1 MSTTNDTYIE
11 WAIPDRFK
19 PVIRIVKS
27 DGSQLFNGWLHLK
40 FLGFYAFVLLLNF
53 LEHGVISEI
62 GPIEKKEEFF
72 TIRPV
77 SITER

>member
-19 PVIRIVKS
+19 PVIRIVES

-53 LEHGVISEI
+53 LEYGVISEI
-62 GPIEKKEEFF
+62 GPIEKKAEFF

-77 SITER
+77 GITER

>member
-11 WAIPDRFK
+11 WAIPDPFK
-19 PVIRIVKS
+19 PVIRIVES

-40 FLGFYAFVLLLNF
+40 FLGFYAFVLFLNF
-53 LEHGVISEI
+53 LEYGVISEI
-62 GPIEKKEEFF
+62 GPIEKKVEFF
-72 TIRPV
+72 TIGSV

>member
-19 PVIRIVKS
+19 PVIRIVES

-40 FLGFYAFVLLLNF
+40 FLGFYAFVLFLNF
-53 LEHGVISEI
+53 LEYGVISEI
-62 GPIEKKEEFF
+62 GPIEKKAEFF
-72 TIRPV
+72 TIGSV